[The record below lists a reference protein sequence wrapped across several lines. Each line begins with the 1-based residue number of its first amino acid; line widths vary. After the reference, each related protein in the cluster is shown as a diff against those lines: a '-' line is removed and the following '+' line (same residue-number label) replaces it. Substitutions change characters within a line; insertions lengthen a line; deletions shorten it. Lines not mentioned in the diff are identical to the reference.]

1 LAKSVLTR
9 LHALSRT
16 VLQASRTVR
25 KRLKKPLRKKLKRS
39 RMRLEKPVQRKLKQ
53 FRKRLRAHPPHR
65 VVEAP
70 EAPAPEEARPT
81 LSPKE
86 ARPTLEPLPTLLEG
100 SAPSVL
106 TIGETV
112 SETAKVSLLRIPDE
126 LIRRGNLDLVNAV
139 VSEDCIL
146 HDTEAQTVLYGQDGY
161 KEYVTN
167 VRRAL
172 PDILVTVHDQ
182 EVKGDRVVT
191 RYSVRGTHAGWLRG
205 VPATGRQVS
214 FSGELETRFA
224 DGRVTEQWN
233 SYDVPSIERQLGV
246 PLGQAAQT

>member
-1 LAKSVLTR
+1 LVKSLLTR

-39 RMRLEKPVQRKLKQ
+39 RRRLEKPVQRKLKQ

-70 EAPAPEEARPT
+70 EAPAPE
-81 LSPKE
+81 E

>member
-1 LAKSVLTR
+1 LVKSLLTR

-39 RMRLEKPVQRKLKQ
+39 RRRLEKPVQRKLKQ

-70 EAPAPEEARPT
+70 EAP
-81 LSPKE
+81 E
-86 ARPTLEPLPTLLEG
+86 ARPTLEPLPTLLER

-126 LIRRGNLDLVNAV
+126 LIRRGNLDLVNTV

-224 DGRVTEQWN
+224 DGRVAEQWN

>member
-25 KRLKKPLRKKLKRS
+25 KRLKKPMRKKLKRS

-81 LSPKE
+81 L
-86 ARPTLEPLPTLLEG
+86 EPFALVTRAKRTFG
-100 SAPSVL
+100 SD
-106 TIGETV
+106 IDETV

-126 LIRRGNLDLVNAV
+126 LVRRGNLDLVNAV

-146 HDTEAQTVLYGQDGY
+146 HDTEAQAVLYGQDGY

>member
-1 LAKSVLTR
+1 LVKSLLTR

-39 RMRLEKPVQRKLKQ
+39 RRRLEKPVQRKLKQ

-81 LSPKE
+81 LSPEE
-86 ARPTLEPLPTLLEG
+86 ARPTLSPEEARPTL
-100 SAPSVL
+100 SP
-106 TIGETV
+106 GETV

-126 LIRRGNLDLVNAV
+126 LIRRGNLDLVNTV

-205 VPATGRQVS
+205 APATGRQVS
-214 FSGELETRFA
+214 FSGELETRLA
-224 DGRVTEQWN
+224 HGRVVEQWN
-233 SYDVPSIERQLGV
+233 SYDVPSIELQLGV
-246 PLGQAAQT
+246 TLQRAART

>member
-25 KRLKKPLRKKLKRS
+25 KRLKKPMRKKLKRS
-39 RMRLEKPVQRKLKQ
+39 RRRLEKPVQRKLKQ

-81 LSPKE
+81 LSP
-86 ARPTLEPLPTLLEG
+86 
-100 SAPSVL
+100 
-106 TIGETV
+106 GETV

-146 HDTEAQTVLYGQDGY
+146 HDTEAQAVLYGQDGY

>member
-1 LAKSVLTR
+1 MAKSVLTR

-25 KRLKKPLRKKLKRS
+25 KRLKKPMRKKLKRS
-39 RMRLEKPVQRKLKQ
+39 RRRLEKSVQRKLKQ

-70 EAPAPEEARPT
+70 EAPAPE
-81 LSPKE
+81 E